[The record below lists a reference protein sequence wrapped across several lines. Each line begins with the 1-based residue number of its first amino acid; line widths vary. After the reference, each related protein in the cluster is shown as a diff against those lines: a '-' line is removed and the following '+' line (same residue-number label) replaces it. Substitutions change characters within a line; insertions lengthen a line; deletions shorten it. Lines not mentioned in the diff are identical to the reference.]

1 MRRNLAAASATFAD
15 SQLLCTCSCA
25 IARPGFGKNE
35 MYPCVDKNVTYGL
48 AVTGLLVGGAVG
60 TTSMTV
66 NLPYEPNIRTG
77 ETAIQIHPNISVA
90 GLAPGKAYKILRYI
104 GTASLPPEAP
114 FAAPEASH
122 AVTADAQGRAT
133 WADGA
138 QPFRLRVVCPH
149 GVAEVCVVVACCGC
163 GQRRRSCRTR
173 PCTTSRRRQR
183 RIEGPG
189 RRVSN

>member
-1 MRRNLAAASATFAD
+1 MPAIS
-15 SQLLCTCSCA
+15 LLT
-25 IARPGFGKNE
+25 
-35 MYPCVDKNVTYGL
+35 DGL

-90 GLAPGKAYKILRYI
+90 GLAPGKAYRILRYI

-114 FAAPEASH
+114 FVAPEASH

-138 QPFRLRVVCPH
+138 QAFFPFHSRALRFAPRAAAPPFMSDEAVYH
-149 GVAEVCVVVACCGC
+149 F
-163 GQRRRSCRTR
+163 
-173 PCTTSRRRQR
+173 TTAAAQ
-183 RIEGPG
+183 G
-189 RRVSN
+189 